1 MTIKRQWMRVLILSV
16 ALSVAV
22 NSIFLSLLINRYF
35 IDYSK
40 ENYNYHISQLEEL
53 SKKVFLEKDYNKKQI
68 NMQLESHLSDPI
80 NEIKLFDS
88 EGNLLA
94 DVVSDNHQTMG
105 MMRSRVIN
113 HMMGTASGE
122 IDSIDII
129 QNGNVIG
136 KLNITRYSSIGN
148 SLGTRRFVVSLIF
161 NSLMSFGFVFILI
174 FIIGR
179 VISNKMSKD
188 LMLTAEQALD
198 IDLGNISH
206 ITQSNVKEIRTIQQS
221 LETLQTRLKLKQT
234 SRKKLIEELV
244 HQTRTPLT
252 ILRTHLE
259 GFQDGIIQLTP
270 DEIKTCEVQ
279 IDNITSI
286 ITNMSG
292 MIDAERDIDSIK
304 IEQVELNTLLKQI
317 VGGLKIQFE
326 KKGIVL
332 ELLNNEK
339 LTLETDHYKLSQIIY
354 NLLTNAYK
362 FTASKGKVTVEYK
375 KIGDN
380 IEIAIEDSGIG
391 ISAEEQSKIFDAYYR
406 GKNSLNAAGDG
417 IGLYIV
423 KENMMKIHG
432 EIKVQSELGK
442 GSKFIIIIPLKY
454 GEGPQKS

>member
-53 SKKVFLEKDYNKKQI
+53 SKKVLLEKDYNKKQI